1 MDFFHQN
8 NGILPSRSAIFRL
21 VKRFSRDI
29 KRTRQRLLA
38 NKTFFHV
45 RSYTNM
51 MFHLSEKPGL
61 LRKDF
66 SGQEGLSEIQLS

>member
-1 MDFFHQN
+1 MKEN
-8 NGILPSRSAIFRL
+8 
-21 VKRFSRDI
+21 KRFKKGFKRDI